1 MAEWYLRQFAAYDKQ
16 TGVRHLDYF
25 DVHYY
30 EQGGST
36 PAITRSLW
44 DPTYVDPSWINAK
57 IALIPRMKC
66 WISGHVA
73 GMCANQAGSYPGTK
87 IALSEYNLSI
97 SGASA
102 DMNAIIQADTLGIF
116 GREGVDLATRWAMPY
131 DGDQIQYAFRMFR
144 NYNGSHAMFG
154 DEYLD
159 STSTNQQQL
168 AVYGAHR
175 TSDGAYTILVLNK
188 TSSAL
193 TSPLKLTGITA
204 TSPVQT
210 WQWTNGPIKQVS
222 AGTPASGGV
231 ITATY
236 PAMSMTLYVIP

>member
-1 MAEWYLRQFAAYDKQ
+1 
-16 TGVRHLDYF
+16 
-25 DVHYY
+25 
-30 EQGGST
+30 
-36 PAITRSLW
+36 
-44 DPTYVDPSWINAK
+44 
-57 IALIPRMKC
+57 
-66 WISGHVA
+66 
-73 GMCANQAGSYPGTK
+73 
-87 IALSEYNLSI
+87 
-97 SGASA
+97 
-102 DMNAIIQADTLGIF
+102 MNAIIQADTLGIF

-154 DEYLD
+154 DEYID

-210 WQWTNGPIKQVS
+210 WQWTNGAIKQVS
-222 AGTPASGGV
+222 GGTPASAGA